1 MDSSND
7 TNLLSVESN
16 VVISERPLVAKAV
29 KLNED
34 DIPGAHLSE
43 PFESHN
49 VQALK

>member
-7 TNLLSVESN
+7 TNLLSIESN
-16 VVISERPLVAKAV
+16 AAASKRPLEVKAIE
-29 KLNED
+29 LNED

-49 VQALK
+49 V